1 MTPLKSVIMG
11 SQYVLANNDFPEA
24 ITVELEHC
32 RTIRIQTESTKD
44 ILLNPYQILQ
54 QILNGC
60 KSDTSRRN

>member
-44 ILLNPYQILQ
+44 ILLNPYQIL
-54 QILNGC
+54 
-60 KSDTSRRN
+60 